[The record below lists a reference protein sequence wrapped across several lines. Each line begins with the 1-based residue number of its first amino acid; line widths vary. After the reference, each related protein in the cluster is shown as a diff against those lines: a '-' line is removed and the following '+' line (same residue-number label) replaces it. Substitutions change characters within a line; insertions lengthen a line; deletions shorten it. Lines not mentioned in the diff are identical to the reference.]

1 MLKKLMKYEWKDTR
15 TVGLIFAGVL
25 VLVTLL
31 GVLSMQFT
39 AWSINFES
47 DSYHSTGVL
56 SMTSFFSAFF
66 SFFVYTIALSGALYG
81 IMIYL
86 AVRFYKTM
94 YTDEGYLLHT
104 LPVTKHQILISK
116 ILISSVWMFI
126 IYGIMILSLVVFI
139 VSFVSMVV
147 PVSFFEMMRYIPEH
161 YVQMREFL
169 IEMTGSEWGATALVI
184 HYVVS
189 MLLIF
194 LVGLPAQ
201 LIIIYGAIS
210 LGQLFN
216 KYRVLWAI
224 LFNIGIGFA
233 RSIIA
238 YVISMFL
245 MAGTTLSSIAVSG
258 RASFPAHMYAFQWDA
273 NWIVSLILA
282 VVLYKVTH
290 MITTKRLNM
299 G

>member
-1 MLKKLMKYEWKDTR
+1 MLKKLIKYEWKDTR
-15 TVGLIFAGVL
+15 TVGLIFFGVL
-25 VLVTLL
+25 VLAALL
-31 GVLSMQFT
+31 GVLSVQFT
-39 AWSINFES
+39 AWSINFEA

-66 SFFVYTIALSGALYG
+66 SFFIYTMTLSGTLYG
-81 IMIYL
+81 ILIYL

-116 ILISSVWMFI
+116 IVIGSAWMFI
-126 IYGIMILSLVVFI
+126 IYGAMILSFI
-139 VSFVSMVV
+139 IFMVSLASVLSSG
-147 PVSFFEMMRYIPEH
+147 SFFEILRQIPYYLAQTQEFMMRM
-161 YVQMREFL
+161 V
-169 IEMTGSEWGATALVI
+169 GSDWGFTVLMI

-189 MLLIF
+189 IFLIF
-194 LVGLPAQ
+194 LIGLPAQ

-216 KYRVLWAI
+216 KHRVLWAI

-245 MAGTTLSSIAVSG
+245 MVGTTLSSMAVSG
-258 RASFPAHMYAFQWDA
+258 SESFPMHIYAFQWDA
-273 NWIVSLILA
+273 NWIVSLIMA
-282 VVLYKVTH
+282 IVLYKVSH
-290 MITTKRLNM
+290 MITTKKLNM
-299 G
+299 A